1 MIVQKISGE
10 KFNHINKIGLPGT
23 AILLNILIFT
33 TLLILSVLLPSI
45 AFSLL
50 HSGIIFFAVFL
61 FAHQAKIT
69 LFIED
74 SFLSMIPIVYLSAA
88 LLDFILFAGNESSIN
103 TWVVFHEFQFRI
115 SSDFIEAAG
124 VLSVFLLIKMGISF
138 RFIRYFYFL
147 IPLVFIV
154 VILFDIFP
162 ACIVNHQKLTVFSIV
177 ISLTTVAFFVINII
191 LLLSFTKES
200 SSVCKSLALSFI
212 MTILSVLLNL
222 LLSPLFQN
230 LSLFLK
236 TASYYFL
243 YSGIIFEGL
252 IYPFE
257 KMKNKEHSFR
267 EEQFYYAQTLTA
279 LKDGMFRYYPEKD
292 LLEVS
297 PVWMDMT
304 GYKFHDDMITN
315 DYLHELFE
323 GDEYDKLKRVL
334 EISFKESSPL
344 TKEFKIRHKTGSL
357 IWVLIRGNMG
367 KDHKG
372 NHCFIGI
379 MTDISWRKKIEQELI
394 LAKEKAEES
403 DKLKTAFLANISHE
417 IRTPLNVILGFTGLI
432 LKDLPDDEKSD
443 ERMKSL
449 DLVRQSSNQ
458 LISIISDIIDISRI
472 QNESINLQN
481 QEISVNT
488 FFKNIHTVY
497 RKLMDDRGKNEIRL
511 TWYIPE
517 EITGELF
524 ISTDIER
531 FHQIWQNLLNNSM
544 KFIEYGQIRYG
555 VNGIDSLNNQITFFV
570 EDTGPGIS
578 KDKDSIIFE
587 RFRQGE
593 EGFARRYGG
602 SGLGLT
608 ITRELLH
615 LMGGYISLDTDYTCG
630 ARFLFTLPE
639 RPQ

>member
-10 KFNHINKIGLPGT
+10 KFNHINKIDLPGT

-69 LFIED
+69 FFIED

-615 LMGGYISLDTDYTCG
+615 LMGGYISLDTDYTGG

>member
-267 EEQFYYAQTLTA
+267 EEQYYYAQTLTA

-615 LMGGYISLDTDYTCG
+615 LMGGYISLDTDYTGG